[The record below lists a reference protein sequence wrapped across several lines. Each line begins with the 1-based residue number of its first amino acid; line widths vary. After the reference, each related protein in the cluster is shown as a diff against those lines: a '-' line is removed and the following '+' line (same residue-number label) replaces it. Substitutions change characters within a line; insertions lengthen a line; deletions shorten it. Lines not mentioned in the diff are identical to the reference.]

1 MRVSIVHQREYRS
14 TARLPGSSWPCSLQS
29 WADTRKGGLS
39 SLKRTGAYAQ
49 HVGLG
54 DESGIGLEQP
64 RVGDLGL
71 VENTLHIGIFGEVE
85 NGQPGG
91 RVVRGRRGE
100 RRGLDYGGAGE
111 VVVEDGLAIGLEDR
125 LGGHYGY

>member
-1 MRVSIVHQREYRS
+1 M
-14 TARLPGSSWPCSLQS
+14 
-29 WADTRKGGLS
+29 DTRGRQSRLEN
-39 SLKRTGAYAQ
+39 RAYAQ

-71 VENTLHIGIFGEVE
+71 VENALHVGIFGEVE